1 MKTKMKKYGLLLL
14 AAVMLF
20 VLIPCAA
27 LADGSTATV
36 TTGIVTLGAQETKEV
51 NGITYSTETR
61 QSGTKLVFAVDE
73 NVTGEGNTDPFV
85 VVLEGMVDVTLA
97 AGKSLTVAYEN
108 SAKDGYVNARTF
120 KADSNAKDAKLFLT
134 APGDGRN
141 DSVSW
146 NSGKMT
152 MNGVTYVYNPT
163 TLEDPNNGSTF
174 TRPLTFDFDKNY
186 EMYYSFFAVGEL
198 TVSAPDAYT
207 DVLNGYSFIDDDN
220 NLETLCP
227 SAATFTVAENG
238 AITLKEGKIALDEDE
253 VVYLG
258 GVKVTGH
265 GDAHVTAS
273 STTTKASIVGSA
285 TIAKTEND
293 TTTALTIKGNPEDGV
308 ITAFVDANG
317 VISAEAVSA
326 SNAITNSI
334 ELKDGGKCTFSVT
347 DWNNVYY
354 EYLKMDAG
362 EVAVSMKAG
371 SKLLYEAVGHP
382 EKIFTATSDATI
394 DTKAGEIP
402 TTNDI
407 TIEDAPL
414 SSVHIH
420 NFGPWV
426 SLDAHE
432 HVTECLNDDCDH
444 YLIMEHDWEKAMII
458 KNPTHTSYGEQ
469 RYVCYLCD
477 ATKTVQL
484 EKLSQ
489 HDYADEWSSDEEDHW
504 HACEC
509 GAKSDKSAHTFE
521 EIVTS
526 AALVATG
533 DCENDSVYYKSC
545 SACGALSEETFVS
558 EKAAGHSFT
567 NYVSDGNATCTADGT
582 KTAKCDHC
590 DETDTVTDA
599 GSKMAHSFGAYTSDG
614 NATCEADGTKSAECS
629 VCGAKDTVTDTGSKR
644 SHEFGAYVSD
654 GNATC
659 EADGTKTAKCA
670 LCGATDTQPDAGSQL
685 AHTYEKGICT
695 VCGAEDPDYVNL
707 TWLWISLGA
716 IAVLGGG
723 FAIWWFLIRKK
734 TK

>member
-51 NGITYSTETR
+51 NGITYSTR
-61 QSGTKLVFAVDE
+61 QGGAKLVFAVDE

-120 KADSNAKDAKLFLT
+120 EADSNAKDAKLFLT

-146 NSGKMT
+146 NSGKVT
-152 MNGVTYVYNPT
+152 MNGVTYVYDPT
-163 TLEDPNNGSTF
+163 TLEDPDNGSTF

-186 EMYYSFFAVGEL
+186 EMYYSFFAVGKL
-198 TVSAPDAYT
+198 AVSASDAYT

-220 NLETLCP
+220 DWTTSCP
-227 SAATFTVAENG
+227 SAATFTVAGNG
-238 AITLKEGKIALDEDE
+238 AITLEEGTIALDEDE

-265 GDAHVTAS
+265 GDAVA
-273 STTTKASIVGSA
+273 
-285 TIAKTEND
+285 
-293 TTTALTIKGNPEDGV
+293 
-308 ITAFVDANG
+308 DANG
-317 VISAEAVSA
+317 TVLGFATITDKNGSSLTMKDYTYEEKLIATVSGGDVVVSVQNVIGVGRMENCICEFSYNGNEDICLAVEQGKLGVEIAADVSFTYETDGQSDKLVSAENATGLYLEAGIVPSA
-326 SNAITNSI
+326 S
-334 ELKDGGKCTFSVT
+334 
-347 DWNNVYY
+347 
-354 EYLKMDAG
+354 
-362 EVAVSMKAG
+362 
-371 SKLLYEAVGHP
+371 
-382 EKIFTATSDATI
+382 SDI
-394 DTKAGEIP
+394 KV
-402 TTNDI
+402 
-407 TIEDAPL
+407 EDAPM
-414 SSVHIH
+414 SSVPGGSDEHTW
-420 NFGPWV
+420 GPWMH
-426 SLDAHE
+426 LDSVE
-432 HVTECLNDDCDH
+432 HVRECVDPNCDA
-444 YLIMEHDWEKAMII
+444 YELMEHDWEKDVII

-469 RYVCYLCD
+469 RYVCYFCD

-489 HDYADEWSSDEEDHW
+489 HDYADEWSFDEEDHW
-504 HACEC
+504 HTCEC

-545 SACGALSEETFVS
+545 SVCGALSEETFVS

-614 NATCEADGTKSAECS
+614 NATCEADGTKSA
-629 VCGAKDTVTDTGSKR
+629 
-644 SHEFGAYVSD
+644 
-654 GNATC
+654 
-659 EADGTKTAKCA
+659 
-670 LCGATDTQPDAGSQL
+670 
-685 AHTYEKGICT
+685 
-695 VCGAEDPDYVNL
+695 
-707 TWLWISLGA
+707 
-716 IAVLGGG
+716 
-723 FAIWWFLIRKK
+723 
-734 TK
+734 

>member
-61 QSGTKLVFAVDE
+61 QGGVKLVFAVDE

-97 AGKSLTVAYEN
+97 AGQSLTVAYEN

-134 APGDGRN
+134 APSDGRN

-146 NSGKMT
+146 NSGTVT
-152 MNGVTYVYNPT
+152 MNGVAYVYNPT
-163 TLEDPNNGSTF
+163 TLTDPNNGSTF

-220 NLETLCP
+220 NLETPC
-227 SAATFTVAENG
+227 SSEATFTVAENG

-265 GDAHVTAS
+265 GDAVA
-273 STTTKASIVGSA
+273 
-285 TIAKTEND
+285 
-293 TTTALTIKGNPEDGV
+293 
-308 ITAFVDANG
+308 DANG
-317 VISAEAVSA
+317 TVLGFATITDKNGSSLTMKDYTYEEKLIATVSGGDVVVSVQNVIGVGLMENCICEFSYNGNEDICLAVEQGKLGVEIAADVSFTYETDGQSDKLVSAENATGLYLEAGIVPSA
-326 SNAITNSI
+326 S
-334 ELKDGGKCTFSVT
+334 
-347 DWNNVYY
+347 
-354 EYLKMDAG
+354 
-362 EVAVSMKAG
+362 
-371 SKLLYEAVGHP
+371 
-382 EKIFTATSDATI
+382 SDI
-394 DTKAGEIP
+394 KV
-402 TTNDI
+402 
-407 TIEDAPL
+407 EDAPL

-420 NFGPWV
+420 NFGPWM

-432 HVTECLNDDCDH
+432 HVTECLDDDCDH

-469 RYVCYLCD
+469 RYVCYFCD

-489 HDYADEWSSDEEDHW
+489 HDYADEWSFDEEDHW

-509 GAKSDKSAHTFE
+509 GAKSDKSAHIFE

-558 EKAAGHSFT
+558 EKAVGHSFT

-599 GSKMAHSFGAYTSDG
+599 GSKMAHSFGVYTSDG

-695 VCGAEDPDYVNL
+695 VCGSEDPDYVNL